1 MRETERTPAC
11 PPWFNNPRPGTSMA
25 VPQVPARATAEGA
38 AHHTTAA
45 PVRTIT
51 TQTRR
56 ISSPRHIPSGTITQA
71 DTLARQE

>member
-1 MRETERTPAC
+1 
-11 PPWFNNPRPGTSMA
+11 
-25 VPQVPARATAEGA
+25 VPARATAEGA